1 MFNLLLFSCYDDK
14 GSYDYHEIN
23 EISIA
28 NWPDNGY
35 TYLYLDTLRITPQ
48 VGVYDTTSSEPYIAF
63 TLDDGNPDRYEYIWE
78 VEETNVS
85 YTETAYRGVVGT
97 ERNLVLP
104 LTLNVG
110 TYRLYFKI
118 RDTETGILWF
128 SETTLNV
135 QSSTDVGYLV
145 LGEKED
151 GNVGLDMIS
160 FAAGDT
166 LILTNL
172 LDQSNLPALQGPL
185 RIIYTGYY
193 IRNCYVWMSTE
204 SGSYYFDPTTMQAA
218 PENTFDVFYFGT
230 ESTSQPTVIKDISAK
245 NRNNLNA
252 ASTYRIFVTDDYL
265 YAGMLN
271 PTESYGNPI
280 NCYTNIN
287 PEYFKPFP
295 YIFVNNGNSQNCYMV
310 YDQDN
315 HRFVYFANGLAQY
328 VTQFG
333 SDTGTPFPWQQPE
346 DRELIYGENSYL
358 YSSLYTYS
366 FALLE
371 DNENFH
377 VYQIL
382 MQSSTPRKTAA
393 YTIAK
398 SAAPNLENAELFA
411 FASYRT
417 LLLYADGSTLRAY
430 DYANNQEFSME
441 MDGEITCMEFDAT
454 GDNYDEIMI
463 ATYNDTD
470 KGVIQRYALGSDL
483 TSLDLT
489 PIENARWTGLV
500 KVKDIEYK
508 W

>member
-1 MFNLLLFSCYDDK
+1 MFNSLLFSCYDDK

-48 VGVYDTTSSEPYIAF
+48 VGVYDTTSTEPYIAF
-63 TLDDGNPDRYEYIWE
+63 TLDDGNPNRYEYIWE
-78 VEETNVS
+78 VEETNIS
-85 YTETAYRGVVGT
+85 YTETPYRGVIGT
-97 ERNLVLP
+97 ERNLVFP

-118 RDTETGILWF
+118 RDTETDILWF

-135 QSSTDVGYLV
+135 QSSTDVGFLV

-166 LILTNL
+166 LIMTNL
-172 LDQSNLPALQGPL
+172 LEQSNLPDLQGPL
-185 RIIYTGYY
+185 RVIYTGNYM
-193 IRNCYVWMSTE
+193 RNCYVWMSTE
-204 SGSYYFDPTTMQAA
+204 SGSYYFDPTTMQTA
-218 PENTFDVFYFGT
+218 PENTFDVFYYGT
-230 ESTSQPTVIKDISAK
+230 EAITQPTVVKDISAK
-245 NRNNLNA
+245 GSYNQSA
-252 ASTYRIFVTDDYL
+252 ASTYRIFVTEDYIFS
-265 YAGMLN
+265 GMLN
-271 PTESYGNPI
+271 PTENYGNPV
-280 NCYTNIN
+280 NCYNNIN
-287 PEYFKPFP
+287 PEYFTP
-295 YIFVNNGNSQNCYMV
+295 YPYVFVNTITRSPSSYMF

-315 HRFVYFANGLAQY
+315 HRFVYLANALALV
-328 VTQFG
+328 VTRFG
-333 SDTGTPFPWQQPE
+333 SDSETPFPWQQPE
-346 DRELIYGENSYL
+346 GRDLIYGENSYQGSG
-358 YSSLYTYS
+358 YSYS

-371 DNENFH
+371 DEENFYI
-377 VYQIL
+377 YQIQ
-382 MQSSTPRKTAA
+382 MRSTPTKTTG
-393 YTIAK
+393 YTFAK
-398 SAAPNLENAELFA
+398 SDAPNLENAELFA

-430 DYANNQEFSME
+430 DYANNRSYEMP
-441 MDGEITCMEFDAT
+441 MDGEITCMEFDT
-454 GDNYDEIMI
+454 YGDNFDEIMI
-463 ATYNDTD
+463 ATYNETD

-483 TSLDLT
+483 TSLNLT